1 MRHHRLTVKEIV
13 VRLTLRTLLAY
24 LDDTLEPLEI
34 KAIGQKVA
42 ESEPAQE
49 LITRIKQVTRRR
61 RITTPPA
68 TGPNSFDPNT
78 VSDYL
83 DNELSAEQIAE
94 VEKLCLDSDVHLA
107 EVAACHQILTLV
119 LGEPAVVPPTAKE
132 RMYGLVQGREAIPFR
147 KAKAGTHNSP
157 TASGDADD
165 DELYLLGL
173 PFYRQGGWLRWA
185 LPIGAVLL
193 VLIVGVAL
201 WQLMSGEQPPTTS
214 PQVAQKSNGE
224 ANLPEKSGKTPAN
237 AQEKASTPDSNGRS
251 SAERAN
257 EDKKQSSSTQPSASS
272 PSDTKQPGQTK
283 TEQGVSPNAAGGSQT
298 IARADVAPS
307 PGGLERTAGRGQ
319 GTGREAPPRKE
330 RAVVGK
336 YYVADTGPPSLLV
349 QRKDNDAWTRLKPG
363 SALST
368 GDQLMSLP
376 GFASELRLDKGVN
389 LLLRGHVRE
398 FTPSDREA
406 RAMDHL
412 QESAI
417 VLHNPKD
424 TDVDLTL
431 LRGRL
436 YLSNHKAN
444 ESRGLTVR
452 LRFENKAWDL
462 TLQPGSEVLVD
473 LLKSRMAGS
482 GEPLAF
488 LKLFLLK
495 GDAGIAL
502 ERERYPD
509 LSDPGRAQFFWVS
522 LNPSTYDRP
531 KLSAQELDFAK
542 RVLFAKRF
550 IADTQQAK
558 SMDLALKAI
567 RDRMTVDK
575 PPQVAL
581 QETLSNN
588 QYSEHQLALYCLAA
602 LDEVKDLLDVLG
614 KADLPHGLDRDNAI
628 FGLRRWLDHGPG
640 QSERL
645 FDEKSGK
652 GLLRSDLGY
661 TSQESKRIIALL
673 RDPTDEDIFNS
684 KYYSAMAED
693 LASDKVA
700 VAELSR
706 WWLSRI
712 ALLLFRLDLP
722 NLKNFNAAWT
732 QDKRLKAKQEVDQ
745 AIREGRLP
753 PAEGGK
759 QRLPGGAPQPPR
771 K

>member
-1 MRHHRLTVKEIV
+1 M
-13 VRLTLRTLLAY
+13 RLTLRTLLAY

-34 KAIGQKVA
+34 KTIGQKVA
-42 ESEPAQE
+42 ESETAQE
-49 LITRIKQVTRRR
+49 LIARIKQVTRRR

-83 DNELSAEQIAE
+83 DNELSSEQVAE
-94 VEKLCLDSDVHLA
+94 VEKLCLESDVHLA

-147 KAKAGTHNSP
+147 KAKAGTHNSSS
-157 TASGDADD
+157 TSGDADD
-165 DELYLLGL
+165 DDLYLLGL

-193 VLIVGVAL
+193 FLIVGVAL
-201 WQLMSGEQPPTTS
+201 WQLMSGEQQPVAS
-214 PQVAQKSNGE
+214 HQVAQKSNTE
-224 ANLPEKSGKTPAN
+224 ENAPDKLGKTPAN
-237 AQEKASTPDSNGRS
+237 SQEKVVTPDNNGRF
-251 SAERAN
+251 AADRGN
-257 EDKKQSSSTQPSASS
+257 EDKKQSAAAQPSTSSST
-272 PSDTKQPGQTK
+272 DTKQPAQTK
-283 TEQGVSPNAAGGSQT
+283 TEQGAPTNSGGGAQPV
-298 IARADVAPS
+298 ARADVTPS
-307 PGGLERTAGRGQ
+307 PGGLERTPGRAQ
-319 GTGREAPPRKE
+319 GTGREAPPSKE

-336 YYVADTGPPSLLV
+336 YYVADNAPPSLLV
-349 QRKDNDAWTRLKPG
+349 QRKESDAWTRVKPG
-363 SALST
+363 SAVST

-376 GFASELRLDKGVN
+376 GYASEVRLDKGVN

-417 VLHNPKD
+417 VLHSPKD

-462 TLQPGSEVLVD
+462 TLQPDSEVLVD
-473 LLKSRMAGS
+473 LLKSRMAGT
-482 GEPLAF
+482 GEPLTF
-488 LKLFLLK
+488 LKLFLLN

-542 RVLFAKRF
+542 RVLFPKRF
-550 IADTQQAK
+550 MADTQQAK
-558 SMDLALKAI
+558 SMELALKAI

-581 QETLSNN
+581 QETLNNN

-602 LDEVKDLLDVLG
+602 LDEAKDLLDVLG

-628 FGLRRWLDHGPG
+628 FALRRWLDHGPG

-652 GLLRSDLGY
+652 GLLRADLGY

-700 VAELSR
+700 VAELAR

-722 NLKNFNAAWT
+722 NLKSFNAAWP

-745 AIREGRLP
+745 AIRDGRLP

-759 QRLPGGAPQPPR
+759 ARAPGGAQQPP
-771 K
+771 KK